1 MLAGILGSLPSPLLC
16 VVFQDCTTPVAP
28 PWDVRNSVY
37 SLKTLPLRVSS
48 IPVRRGDFESLK
60 MEQRRLNVIR
70 SGAATFIDN
79 RYSDF
84 CCTFSYCQRLHSFS
98 SKCPKYRSSGNASS
112 CFCLHGSGSRTS
124 RKLWNFCT
132 FKKSNGLNS
141 KLHSWY
147 FYCSAP
153 YEQKLSHKEI
163 KDIKMFLCAVEY
175 LWEIWVL
182 CFHLSSM
189 WPLWRVANWQEVG
202 ISCLCIKE
210 IDSERH
216 LCCLLTR
223 ETYWSCKVTLAICRE
238 RCWLMQPPGNTMRLI

>member
-98 SKCPKYRSSGNASS
+98 SKCPTAFRLNIEVQVMHHLVSVSMVQEAGPQENCEIFAR
-112 CFCLHGSGSRTS
+112 L
-124 RKLWNFCT
+124 
-132 FKKSNGLNS
+132 KKSNGLNS

-153 YEQKLSHKEI
+153 YKQKLSHK
-163 KDIKMFLCAVEY
+163 KRSKTSRCLCAVEY
-175 LWEIWVL
+175 LMGNM
-182 CFHLSSM
+182 SSLF
-189 WPLWRVANWQEVG
+189 PFELN
-202 ISCLCIKE
+202 
-210 IDSERH
+210 
-216 LCCLLTR
+216 
-223 ETYWSCKVTLAICRE
+223 VTFVTC
-238 RCWLMQPPGNTMRLI
+238 G

>member
-60 MEQRRLNVIR
+60 MEQRRLNAIR

-98 SKCPKYRSSGNASS
+98 SKCPTAFRLNIEVQVMHHLVSVSMVQEAGPQENCEIFARLKNQMGWTQSCTHDISTAALRTNRSSHIKRDQRHQDV
-112 CFCLHGSGSRTS
+112 CV
-124 RKLWNFCT
+124 LWST
-132 FKKSNGLNS
+132 
-141 KLHSWY
+141 
-147 FYCSAP
+147 
-153 YEQKLSHKEI
+153 
-163 KDIKMFLCAVEY
+163 
-175 LWEIWVL
+175 
-182 CFHLSSM
+182 
-189 WPLWRVANWQEVG
+189 
-202 ISCLCIKE
+202 
-210 IDSERH
+210 
-216 LCCLLTR
+216 
-223 ETYWSCKVTLAICRE
+223 
-238 RCWLMQPPGNTMRLI
+238 